1 MNKKTNIKYIVS
13 WSFLWLAML
22 FLNGCAGQVATQ
34 EEATASIKG
43 EVVEERVPVDFA
55 AMAEQGEVDDGWIK
69 NFNDPTLIKLTDEA
83 LAANPGL
90 KIAEAKVEQAD
101 GLTRQAEAGLKPTVG
116 YGGGYRDTEYEGSGV
131 EKGGGGGALAASWEA
146 DVWGR
151 IRSGIAGTKQ
161 DTAATVAD
169 FQFARQLLA
178 ASVAN
183 GWFMANTAK
192 FQHQFAEDVVRIQLK
207 RVEVAEGMQK
217 VGKGTERDVHLARGA
232 AGDAGSAARDALQ
245 SSENALRSLEL
256 LLGRYPAADL
266 KTADR
271 LVAVPPPIPA
281 GIPSEIM
288 ERRPDLV
295 AAEHRVAAAFY
306 KQKEAELLHL
316 PSFKFSV
323 GVGANSINNAVAG
336 LSAGLFGPLY
346 TGGAIEAEVDKA
358 TAAQKGAIAAYAQ
371 VALNAFKEVEASLA
385 AEEHLLKRE
394 EYLQIEVKEN
404 KIAYDQTKKQY
415 EIGQISLLD
424 VLTVENKWIA
434 SRISEMDIA
443 GKRLVNRVN
452 LHLSLGGSFDEQPTV
467 AEQPAAVKQ

>member
-1 MNKKTNIKYIVS
+1 MNLNSGKRLFAWGVLSGLTI
-13 WSFLWLAML
+13 L

-34 EEATASIKG
+34 EEATSSIKG
-43 EVVEERVPVDFA
+43 EAVEERVPVDFA

-69 NFNDPTLIKLTDEA
+69 SFADPSLTKLTDEA

-116 YGGGYRDTEYEGSGV
+116 YGGGYQDNQYSGTGAG
-131 EKGGGGGALAASWEA
+131 KGGGAAGLAVSWEA

-151 IRSGIAGTKQ
+151 IRTGIAGTEQ
-161 DTAATVAD
+161 ETAATVAD
-169 FQFARQLLA
+169 FHFARQALA
-178 ASVAN
+178 ASVSN

-192 FQHQFAEDVVRIQLK
+192 FQHQFAEDIVKLQQK
-207 RVEVAEGMQK
+207 RVEVAEAMQK

-232 AGDAGSAARDALQ
+232 AASAGEAARDAL
-245 SSENALRSLEL
+245 SASENALRSLEL
-256 LLGRYPAADL
+256 LLGRYPSADL
-266 KTADR
+266 KTAEK

-281 GIPSEIM
+281 GIPSEVM
-288 ERRPDLV
+288 ERRPDLI

-316 PSFKFSV
+316 PRFNFSL
-323 GVGANSINNAVAG
+323 GVGINSINDAISG
-336 LSAGLFGPLY
+336 LTAGLFGPLY

-358 TAAQKGAIAAYAQ
+358 TAVQKEAIAVYAQ
-371 VALNAFKEVEASLA
+371 AALTAFKEVEGSLA

-394 EYLQIEVKEN
+394 EYLEIEVTEN
-404 KIAYDQTKKQY
+404 KKAYDQTMKQY

-424 VLTVENKWIA
+424 VLTVENKWIE
-434 SRISEMDIA
+434 SRIAEMDVA

-452 LHLSLGGSFDEQPTV
+452 LHLALGGSFE
-467 AEQPAAVKQ
+467 EQPAVAAE

>member
-1 MNKKTNIKYIVS
+1 MNLNTGTRYLLS
-13 WSFLWLAML
+13 GLLSGLAML
-22 FLNGCAGQVATQ
+22 FLQGCAGQVATQ

-69 NFNDPTLIKLTDEA
+69 SFSDPTLIKLTDEA

-116 YGGGYRDTEYEGSGV
+116 YGGGYQDNQYSGTGAG
-131 EKGGGGGALAASWEA
+131 KGGGGAGLAVSWEA

-151 IRSGIAGTKQ
+151 IRTGIAGTEQ
-161 DTAATVAD
+161 ETAATVAD
-169 FQFARQLLA
+169 FHFARQALA
-178 ASVAN
+178 ASVSN

-192 FQHQFAEDVVRIQLK
+192 FQHRFAEDVVKLQQK
-207 RVEVAEGMQK
+207 RVEVAEAMQK
-217 VGKGTERDVHLARGA
+217 VGKGTGRDVHLARGA
-232 AGDAGSAARDALQ
+232 AASAGEAARDALS

-256 LLGRYPAADL
+256 LLGRYPSADL
-266 KTADR
+266 KTAEK

-281 GIPSEIM
+281 GIPSGIM
-288 ERRPDLV
+288 ERRPDLI

-316 PSFKFSV
+316 PSFNFSL
-323 GVGANSINNAVAG
+323 GIGLNTINDAISG

-358 TAAQKGAIAAYAQ
+358 TAVQKETIAMYAQ
-371 VALNAFKEVEASLA
+371 AALTAFKEVEGALA

-394 EYLQIEVKEN
+394 EYLKIEVSEN
-404 KIAYDQTKKQY
+404 KKAYDQTMKQH

-424 VLTVENKWIA
+424 VLTVESKWIE
-434 SRISEMDIA
+434 SRIAEMDVA
-443 GKRLVNRVN
+443 GRRLVNRVN
-452 LHLSLGGSFDEQPTV
+452 LHLALGGSFEELPAVTEQPV
-467 AEQPAAVKQ
+467 AVKQ

>member
-1 MNKKTNIKYIVS
+1 MNLNSGKRLFAWGVLSGLT
-13 WSFLWLAML
+13 ML
-22 FLNGCAGQVATQ
+22 FLHGCAGQVATQ
-34 EEATASIKG
+34 EEATESIKG

-69 NFNDPTLIKLTDEA
+69 SFGDSTLIKLTDEA

-90 KIAEAKVEQAD
+90 TIAEAKVEQAD

-116 YGGGYRDTEYEGSGV
+116 YGGGYQDTQYSGTGAG
-131 EKGGGGGALAASWEA
+131 KGGGAAGLTVSWEA

-151 IRSGIAGTKQ
+151 VRTGIAGTEQ
-161 DTAATVAD
+161 ETAATVAD
-169 FQFARQLLA
+169 FQFARQALA
-178 ASVAN
+178 ASVSN

-192 FQHQFAEDVVRIQLK
+192 FQHQFAEDVVKLQQK
-207 RVEVAEGMQK
+207 RVEVAEAMQK

-232 AGDAGSAARDALQ
+232 AASAGEAARDAL
-245 SSENALRSLEL
+245 SASENALRSLEL
-256 LLGRYPAADL
+256 LLGRYPSADL
-266 KTADR
+266 KTAEK

-281 GIPSEIM
+281 GIPSEVM
-288 ERRPDLV
+288 ERRPDLI

-316 PSFKFSV
+316 PRFNFSL
-323 GVGANSINNAVAG
+323 GVGLNSINDAISG
-336 LSAGLFGPLY
+336 LTAGLFGPLY

-358 TAAQKGAIAAYAQ
+358 TAVQKEAIAVYAQ
-371 VALNAFKEVEASLA
+371 AALTAFKEVEGSLA

-394 EYLQIEVKEN
+394 EYLEIEVTEN
-404 KIAYDQTKKQY
+404 KKAYDQTMKQY

-424 VLTVENKWIA
+424 VLTVENKWIE
-434 SRISEMDIA
+434 SRIAEMDVA

-452 LHLSLGGSFDEQPTV
+452 LHLALGGSFE
-467 AEQPAAVKQ
+467 EQPAVAAEQ

>member
-1 MNKKTNIKYIVS
+1 MNKNTSRNYILGGLLSGVV
-13 WSFLWLAML
+13 ML

-34 EEATASIKG
+34 EEATSSIKG

-69 NFNDPTLIKLTDEA
+69 NFNDPTLIKLTAEA

-90 KIAEAKVEQAD
+90 QIAEAKVEQAD

-116 YGGGYRDTEYEGSGV
+116 YGGGYQDSQFQGTGAGE
-131 EKGGGGGALAASWEA
+131 GGGGGGLAVSWEA

-151 IRSGIAGTKQ
+151 IRTGIAGTEQ
-161 DTAATVAD
+161 ETAATVAD
-169 FQFARQLLA
+169 FQFARQALA
-178 ASVAN
+178 ASVSN

-192 FQHQFAEDVVRIQLK
+192 FQYQFAEDIVRLQQK
-207 RVEVAEGMQK
+207 RVEVAEAMQK

-232 AGDAGSAARDALQ
+232 AASAGEAAREAL
-245 SSENALRSLEL
+245 SASENALRSLEL

-266 KTADR
+266 KTAEK

-306 KQKEAELLHL
+306 KQQEAELLNL
-316 PSFKFSV
+316 PRFSFSL
-323 GVGANSINNAVAG
+323 GIGLNTINDAISG
-336 LSAGLFGPLY
+336 LSAGIFGPLY

-358 TAAQKGAIAAYAQ
+358 TAVQKETIAMYAQ
-371 VALNAFKEVEASLA
+371 AALTAFKEVEESLA
-385 AEEHLLKRE
+385 AEEHLLKRD
-394 EYLQIEVKEN
+394 EYLQIEVTEN
-404 KIAYDQTKKQY
+404 KKAYDQTMKQY

-434 SRISEMDIA
+434 SRIAEMDVA
-443 GKRLVNRVN
+443 GRRLVNRVN
-452 LHLSLGGSFDEQPTV
+452 LHLALGGSFE
-467 AEQPAAVKQ
+467 EQPAVAVEQ